1 MNLIKKL
8 LHNKIIRFFLVSGLN
23 TAFGYGLFALLI
35 NAGLHYALAGFIT
48 TILGILF
55 NFKTIGSLVFKNKNN
70 ILIFKFFG
78 VYGINYVLGVFF
90 LTIFKYY
97 GINEYIGAAILIVPL
112 GLFAYVLN
120 HYFVFNKTKD
130 SKM

>member
-35 NAGLHYALAGFIT
+35 YAGLHYALAGFIT

-78 VYGINYVLGVFF
+78 VYGINYVLGVIF

-120 HYFVFNKTKD
+120 HYFVFNKTKT
-130 SKM
+130 SN